1 MSAYSFLVP
10 PPEVDISINPS
21 VPTVGEPLT
30 LTCTV
35 TTVRGITSRVDIIW
49 RIRDDAE
56 LNRTNNTSPTMMTT
70 SPMYTDTYAISL
82 LTTDDDDVEYQC
94 EVVINTSPPVMDND
108 TFRLDVTGKE
118 ICAIIF
124 SIMSVTIVIIIS
136 SLVA

>member
-10 PPEVDISINPS
+10 PPEVNISINPS
-21 VPTVGEPLT
+21 VPIVGQPLA
-30 LTCTV
+30 LTCTA
-35 TTVRGITSRVDIIW
+35 TAVRGITSGVDIIW
-49 RIRDDAE
+49 RNTDGAE
-56 LNRTNNTSPTMMTT
+56 LNRTNNTLPTMMTT
-70 SPMYTDTYAISL
+70 SPMYTDTYAILL